1 MHEVRKKIDN
11 IPMKQKTIVVA
22 ITGGIAAVKVPS
34 LITLLKQ
41 KGYIVIPFMTPSALQ
56 FISEEEIQQAAEHD
70 VYTTLF
76 SKTHNTQ
83 TILQTRSIDHITL
96 AKQADLIVVVPATAN
111 MISKLAHAQADDM
124 ITTTILAT
132 QAAVLICPSMN
143 TTMWKHPGVQQNI
156 QLLKDMH
163 YHILPPDSGQLA
175 CGDIGEGR
183 LPDIQTIATK
193 IEEYLRTSTLL
204 QGKRILITSGGTED
218 PIDDVRV
225 LTNKSSG
232 RMGAALAD
240 ACAQAGALVTFL
252 TAKNSIQPHFSLPI
266 HTFQTYTDLETQLQ
280 YHVPH
285 HDIIIHV
292 AAVSDF
298 TPITQQG
305 KISSK
310 DNLTLHFTPRKKL
323 YHSIKKQN
331 PTCTLI
337 TFKAEPDM
345 SESAW
350 KKILMNTLQNSD
362 IDVVIGNPI
371 NKPNQGFSSEQNEV
385 YIATRKGIFQH
396 IPVNSKQ
403 NIAQQILRTLF
414 DS

>member
-1 MHEVRKKIDN
+1 MN
-11 IPMKQKTIVVA
+11 GKTIVIA

-34 LITLLKQ
+34 LITQFKKQ
-41 KGYIVIPFMTPSALQ
+41 GYTILPIMTHSALQ
-56 FISEEEIQQAAEHD
+56 FVSKKEIEDAAGHR

-76 SKTHNTQ
+76 SDTHDTKN
-83 TILQTRSIDHITL
+83 ILKTRSIEHITI

-111 MISKLAHAQADDM
+111 IIAKLAHAEAND
-124 ITTTILAT
+124 ILTTTILAT
-132 QAAVLICPSMN
+132 QAPILICPSMN

-156 QLLKDMH
+156 QLLKTLH
-163 YHILPPDSGQLA
+163 YHILPPTSGQLA

-183 LPDIQTIATK
+183 LPEKETIISE
-193 IEEYLRTSTLL
+193 IEHILYQSTLL
-204 QGKRILITSGGTED
+204 QGKRILITSGGTEE

-225 LTNKSSG
+225 ITNKSSG
-232 RMGAALAD
+232 RMGASLAN
-240 ACAQAGALVTFL
+240 ACIQRGASVTFL
-252 TAKNSIQPHFSLPI
+252 MAKDSTQSRFSMPT
-266 HTFQTYTDLETQLQ
+266 HTFQTYTDLETLLKH
-280 YHVPH
+280 HVPS

-298 TPITQQG
+298 TPIKQQG
-305 KISSK
+305 KLSSK
-310 DNLTLHFTPRKKL
+310 KHLTLHFSPREKL
-323 YHSIKKQN
+323 YTHIKN
-331 PTCTLI
+331 IHPTCTLI

-350 KKILMNTLQNSD
+350 KEILMNTLQNSD